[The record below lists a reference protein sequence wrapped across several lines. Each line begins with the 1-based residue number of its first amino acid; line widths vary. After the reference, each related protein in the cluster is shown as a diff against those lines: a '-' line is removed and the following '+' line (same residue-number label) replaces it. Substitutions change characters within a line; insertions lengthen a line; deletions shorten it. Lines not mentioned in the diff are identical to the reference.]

1 MIKTILGI
9 VPSFAAQYSNQM
21 NSNIYV
27 NQASILKHF
36 IQLTGTHY
44 LIYYNPM
51 AHQLPTNIM
60 LQYLT
65 KGILLNKVFV
75 NKSAVICLQC
85 LSMRKEFGCWLCS
98 FWYRIQLQ
106 NKFLNLQLCCKLQS
120 LSLALL
126 SRHLSF
132 FSNNSA

>member
-9 VPSFAAQYSNQM
+9 VPSYAAQYSNQM
-21 NSNIYV
+21 NSNVYV

-65 KGILLNKVFV
+65 KDILLNKVFV

-85 LSMRKEFGCWLCS
+85 LSMRKEFGC
-98 FWYRIQLQ
+98 
-106 NKFLNLQLCCKLQS
+106 
-120 LSLALL
+120 
-126 SRHLSF
+126 
-132 FSNNSA
+132 